1 MAQSF
6 DPLNQPSS
14 PSNKNNHKNNNKSN
28 SILAIVLLLILVSA
42 GILLFLIFKDP
53 NNPITTSIKTT
64 NSSNI
69 TSLSTN
75 TPISSDSSL
84 MSSQKVLINASSII
98 NSSFGSASNVAS
110 SGLNKLGSISGYL
123 IYPSDF
129 IPGQNVCAKEQKTNQ
144 EFCVS
149 TTDGQETYKIN
160 NLPQGN
166 YKVYVQSLNTNN
178 VALNKKPLENLVYYN
193 QYVVDCMMKDYD
205 TSSCLGEAVPSS
217 YHTNIYSIEIKDGN
231 SLENINPW
239 DWYSTASASK
249 QVPNPVILPN
259 G

>member
-6 DPLNQPSS
+6 DPLNQPLS
-14 PSNKNNHKNNNKSN
+14 PNNKNKNNKS
-28 SILAIVLLLILVSA
+28 SSVLAIILLLILLSG

-64 NSSNI
+64 NTTNIFSSN
-69 TSLSTN
+69 SS
-75 TPISSDSSL
+75 ISSDNFL
-84 MSSQKVLINASSII
+84 LSSQKALINANSSI
-98 NSSFGSASNVAS
+98 NSTLS
-110 SGLNKLGSISGYL
+110 STSIVTSSVVNKLGSISGYL

-129 IPGQNVCAKEQKTNQ
+129 IPGQNVCAKEQRTNQ

-160 NLPQGN
+160 NLPQGS

-178 VALNKKPLENLVYYN
+178 LNKKPLENLVYYN

-205 TSSCLGEAVPSS
+205 TPSCLGEAVPSS
-217 YHTNIYSIEIKDGN
+217 YHTNIYSVEIKDGN
-231 SLENINPW
+231 NLENINPW
-239 DWYSTASASK
+239 DWYSTSSASK
-249 QVPNPVILPN
+249 QTPNPVILPN